1 MSEKKYSNLTDTD
14 ILTCLL
20 NPHNLVSTKQTYIR
34 DCFDVRLLEVSFQ
47 QLHVHVYCMACMRA
61 RHDLYIF

>member
-20 NPHNLVSTKQTYIR
+20 NPHNLVSTKQTCLYMR
-34 DCFDVRLLEVSFQ
+34 DCFGVRSKF
-47 QLHVHVYCMACMRA
+47 
-61 RHDLYIF
+61 